1 MFPFV
6 MAIIDTNRDGDIS
19 TREQRIYVER
29 VPADFSLAVDG
40 DRLKLSLISTNF
52 SEIDTMKEGL
62 GEIAIDFSG
71 PASRRA

>member
-40 DRLKLSLISTNF
+40 DRLKL
-52 SEIDTMKEGL
+52 
-62 GEIAIDFSG
+62 
-71 PASRRA
+71 

>member
-1 MFPFV
+1 MLFTCRVRVAEEILKDGVAMFPFV

-40 DRLKLSLISTNF
+40 DRLKL
-52 SEIDTMKEGL
+52 
-62 GEIAIDFSG
+62 
-71 PASRRA
+71 